1 MDATHE
7 QAFYDGLKEIP
18 VPCKYSQGRF
28 GQMQHIPLEMLLPN
42 ANTSY
47 CLLQMMQFSTHL
59 TPWMYHSFWQAR
71 QKLGRVPLFPTY
83 LFSTCL
89 ECMVWKPFLVRQTC
103 TVVGKPPFNRLR
115 VNLGIQGCNFI
126 CILVPGLNGA
136 LVNRPVTAGFSLDD
150 FDAPGNLEDTLVTSW
165 CGAEVWRSK
174 ALFICLRSHVT
185 PESSRRRIFCFRCVD
200 FWSQGDKMGRLT
212 SFQCPLLQV

>member
-136 LVNRPVTAGFSLDD
+136 LVNRPVTSRFFFGWFWC
-150 FDAPGNLEDTLVTSW
+150 SW
-165 CGAEVWRSK
+165 QFGRQLWLPLGMGPKFEGPKLSSFVFALTWHQSRAVAE
-174 ALFICLRSHVT
+174 FFT
-185 PESSRRRIFCFRCVD
+185 FRCVD
-200 FWSQGDKMGRLT
+200 FALRYKMGRLT
-212 SFQCPLLQV
+212 SFQCPYIQV